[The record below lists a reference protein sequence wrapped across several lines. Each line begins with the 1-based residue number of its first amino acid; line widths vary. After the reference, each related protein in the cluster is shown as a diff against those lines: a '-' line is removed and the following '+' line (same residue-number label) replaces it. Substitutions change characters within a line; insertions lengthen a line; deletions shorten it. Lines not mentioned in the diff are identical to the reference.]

1 MDQAFAYS
9 CNSYFI
15 KLGKEL
21 GSDKIIEYAKRFHL
35 GEKAFEGYPQ
45 ESTGYLMDESQ
56 RLGAAVANLSIGQ
69 GETLVTP
76 LQIARITNVIA
87 GGGIDKGVH
96 ILMEEE
102 AADEQIISKNN
113 AEKICEMMESVSDY
127 GNGGIS

>member
-1 MDQAFAYS
+1 MKDILRRA
-9 CNSYFI
+9 
-15 KLGKEL
+15 
-21 GSDKIIEYAKRFHL
+21 
-35 GEKAFEGYPQ
+35 
-45 ESTGYLMDESQ
+45 TGYLMDESQ

-102 AADEQIISKNN
+102 RRMNR
-113 AEKICEMMESVSDY
+113 
-127 GNGGIS
+127 